1 MQVKQLLA
9 DVMRMVG
16 RPDAAEEWQSTA
28 QLSGEAGRMQQA
40 MLLCLNA
47 VTDELARGY
56 FPLRTSQKLLA
67 SDGGYAFS
75 AFDHA
80 PCRVLSVTCGGREQ
94 KWSYSPFGVLCD
106 APEALIEYEYVPE
119 PFELT
124 DEFSYP
130 DAAVGIPLVC
140 CGVAAEYMLIAG
152 DTACAEMWESKY
164 RAEIDRQLSRSASAG
179 RIPPRRW
186 L

>member
-1 MQVKQLLA
+1 
-9 DVMRMVG
+9 
-16 RPDAAEEWQSTA
+16 
-28 QLSGEAGRMQQA
+28 

-124 DEFSYP
+124 DEFFYP

>member
-16 RPDAAEEWQSTA
+16 RPDAAEECQSA
-28 QLSGEAGRMQQA
+28 VQLSGEAGRMQQA

-164 RAEIDRQLSRSASAG
+164 RSEIDRQLSLSPVRG
-179 RIPPRRW
+179 RVPPRRW